1 MARLLAIDPGNV
13 ESGYVIGFHRDIWS
27 AYALAVYA
35 ADTKTGAVR
44 ELDGRTWDEYPE
56 AVAQ

>member
-44 ELDGRTWDEYPE
+44 
-56 AVAQ
+56 